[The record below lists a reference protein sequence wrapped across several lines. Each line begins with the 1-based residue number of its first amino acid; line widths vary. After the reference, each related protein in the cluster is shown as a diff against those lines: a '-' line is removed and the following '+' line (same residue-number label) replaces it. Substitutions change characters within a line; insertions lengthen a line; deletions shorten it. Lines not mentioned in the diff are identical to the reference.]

1 MRSSVRLVLQ
11 QGHRTFFLLAPLWAI
26 LAGIVWE
33 LWLLVHATGGM
44 MDLPG
49 PGMAPHLWHGHE
61 MIFGYAAAAVAGFLL
76 TSLAGARAG
85 FITLAAGL
93 WLAGRLVVWASG
105 PLPGLVVA
113 TIDLAFLPLLAGHVA
128 QILIRRRNPQQAVFL
143 VFLAAMTLGNLLV
156 HLDWLGWAYG
166 STENGLRIGI
176 MALIGLIAVLGGR
189 VTPGFIR
196 NALRRAGAPED
207 QLPPE
212 TPRLDRA
219 TVALAILLPWSAT
232 WPRIASVV
240 ALGLAIAHSA
250 RLIRWRLLSTRR
262 DALLWA
268 LALAQSMLPVGLVL
282 WALSVWKIGS
292 EVAALHVLG
301 LGVVGGMTLAVMSRA
316 ILAHSGRGLVAPAPV
331 AWAYALMAFA
341 TAVRWLGSTGPT
353 SWYFNLM
360 LLAGAAWILAFTL
373 FLAGLIEALTTER
386 PARPAPPP
394 PPPLPPEMKS
404 PHS

>member
-1 MRSSVRLVLQ
+1 M
-11 QGHRTFFLLAPLWAI
+11 
-26 LAGIVWE
+26 
-33 LWLLVHATGGM
+33 
-44 MDLPG
+44 
-49 PGMAPHLWHGHE
+49 
-61 MIFGYAAAAVAGFLL
+61 
-76 TSLAGARAG
+76 
-85 FITLAAGL
+85 
-93 WLAGRLVVWASG
+93 
-105 PLPGLVVA
+105 
-113 TIDLAFLPLLAGHVA
+113 
-128 QILIRRRNPQQAVFL
+128 
-143 VFLAAMTLGNLLV
+143 
-156 HLDWLGWAYG
+156 
-166 STENGLRIGI
+166 
-176 MALIGLIAVLGGR
+176 
-189 VTPGFIR
+189 
-196 NALRRAGAPED
+196 
-207 QLPPE
+207 PPE

-219 TVALAILLPWSAT
+219 TVALAILLPWSAA
-232 WPRIASVV
+232 WPRAASIV

-301 LGVVGGMTLAVMSRA
+301 LGAVGGMTLAVMSRA